1 MISMQSSTHVGSVQ
15 RRRLRTAV
23 ACLLGLSLC
32 AALSGC
38 AAPGQAPPGAA
49 ATAPAVNVSQFDGN
63 YSGTMTG
70 LPGHDVGCRP
80 TMKVEG
86 MHVSGGHVSFG
97 SFVGTIGIDGMLQME
112 SRFEWITGQFTG
124 NRFSGRVQP
133 QREGCG
139 YQMELERAG

>member
-1 MISMQSSTHVGSVQ
+1 MITMQTNTHVGNAQ
-15 RRRLRTAV
+15 RRRLRDAAAGVLAV
-23 ACLLGLSLC
+23 SLC
-32 AALSGC
+32 AVLSGC
-38 AAPGQAPPGAA
+38 AAPGQAP
-49 ATAPAVNVSQFDGN
+49 AVNASQFDGN

-86 MHVSGGHVSFG
+86 MHVSGGRVSFG
-97 SFVGTIGIDGMLQME
+97 SFSGAIGIDGMLQME
-112 SRFEWITGQFTG
+112 LRFEWITGQFTG

-139 YQMELERAG
+139 YQMELERTG

>member
-1 MISMQSSTHVGSVQ
+1 MQTNTQVGNVL
-15 RRRLRTAV
+15 RRRLRDAV
-23 ACLLGLSLC
+23 SCVVALSLC
-32 AALSGC
+32 AVLSGC
-38 AAPGQAPPGAA
+38 AAPGQAP
-49 ATAPAVNVSQFDGN
+49 AVNASQFDGN

-97 SFVGTIGIDGMLQME
+97 SFIGTIGIDGMLQME

-139 YQMELERAG
+139 YQMELERAS

>member
-1 MISMQSSTHVGSVQ
+1 MITMQSF
-15 RRRLRTAV
+15 LRDAAAGV
-23 ACLLGLSLC
+23 LALSLS
-32 AALSGC
+32 AVLSGC
-38 AAPGQAPPGAA
+38 APPAQPPAA
-49 ATAPAVNVSQFDGN
+49 NVSQFDGD
-63 YSGTMTG
+63 YSGSMTG

-97 SFVGTIGIDGMLQME
+97 SFSGTIGIDGMLQME
-112 SRFEWITGQFTG
+112 TRFEWITGQFTG

-139 YQMELERAG
+139 YQMELARTG